1 MDDLIIA
8 SRLVHFAALALL
20 FGGSLFRLL
29 IRPQNPNQR
38 QPWPR
43 AIDITVVVA
52 ALLSAL
58 GWFIGTAASMTGD
71 WSEILEPDILA
82 AVLVE
87 TQFGRLWIGRLALLA
102 AMLALTL
109 VWRRQMRAREGFMLL
124 LSGMLTASLAGVGH
138 GSIGTGSLGLIHPAA
153 DMAHLLCAAAW
164 LGGLVCL
171 GLDLRHASNRGDVE
185 SIDTVRI
192 MLPRFAR
199 LGYVAVATLLM
210 TGCINTMVL
219 VQRPEALIGTDYGRI
234 LLLKLSLVAI
244 MIAIAICN
252 RLVFSPR
259 ILLGAQSPGS
269 DAENAMTLYR
279 SVAVEQAIGL
289 LVLAAVAVLGTTHP
303 IP

>member
-1 MDDLIIA
+1 
-8 SRLVHFAALALL
+8 
-20 FGGSLFRLL
+20 
-29 IRPQNPNQR
+29 
-38 QPWPR
+38 
-43 AIDITVVVA
+43 
-52 ALLSAL
+52 
-58 GWFIGTAASMTGD
+58 MTGD
-71 WSEILEPDILA
+71 WSEVLEPDILA

-109 VWRRQMRAREGFMLL
+109 VWRRQMRAREAFMLL
-124 LSGMLTASLAGVGH
+124 LSGMVTASLAGVGH
-138 GSIGTGSLGLIHPAA
+138 GSIGTGSLGLIHLAA

-171 GLDLRHASNRGDVE
+171 GLDLRYASNRGDQIE
-185 SIDTVRI
+185 SFDTVRI

-252 RLVFSPR
+252 RLVFSP
-259 ILLGAQSPGS
+259 AFF
-269 DAENAMTLYR
+269 
-279 SVAVEQAIGL
+279 
-289 LVLAAVAVLGTTHP
+289 
-303 IP
+303 

>member
-1 MDDLIIA
+1 
-8 SRLVHFAALALL
+8 
-20 FGGSLFRLL
+20 
-29 IRPQNPNQR
+29 
-38 QPWPR
+38 
-43 AIDITVVVA
+43 
-52 ALLSAL
+52 
-58 GWFIGTAASMTGD
+58 MTGD
-71 WSEILEPDILA
+71 WSQILEPDILA

-87 TQFGRLWIGRLALLA
+87 TQFGRVWIGRLALLA
-102 AMLALTL
+102 AVLALTL
-109 VWRRQMRAREGFMLL
+109 LWRRQTRGREQFLLL
-124 LSGMLTASLAGVGH
+124 LSGMLTASLVGVGH

-185 SIDTVRI
+185 SIDMVRT

-219 VQRPEALIGTDYGRI
+219 VSRPEALIVTDYGRI
-234 LLLKLSLVAI
+234 LLLKLGLVAM

-252 RLVFSPR
+252 RLIFSPW
-259 ILLGAQSPGS
+259 ILQGAQSPGR
-269 DAENAMTLYR
+269 DTENTKTLYR
-279 SVAVEQAIGL
+279 IVAVEQAIGL